1 MQHMLLTLT
10 LTLTLPN
17 PNPNPERRYH
27 TRVAHSMWLVVCW
40 CSRQQLAW
48 ARVRVRV
55 RVRVDALK
63 RVRNGRIARNAN
75 GWLHDATTAS
85 GRKTYLPAY
94 PPWAGLRPEMREN
107 LPT

>member
-1 MQHMLLTLT
+1 
-10 LTLTLPN
+10 
-17 PNPNPERRYH
+17 
-27 TRVAHSMWLVVCW
+27 MWLVVCW

-75 GWLHDATTAS
+75 GWLHDAN
-85 GRKTYLPAY
+85 
-94 PPWAGLRPEMREN
+94 GLRPEN
-107 LPT
+107 LPTCLPTLGRPPAGNEGKPTYLNFRYRGADL